1 MKKILIIMILVLCFV
16 CVGCSNIGDGE
27 DIKLDGIVYKRD
39 VIPNYNMWLSE
50 TDRIYVGDFIQTY
63 EYGQE
68 LPWEVYALN
77 EERNVLYSAHAIW
90 LKPGYVL
97 PDEYGENFSQA
108 EYVISEGIL
117 DDYTEESTLI
127 TTFTE
132 EVKLENIINSEPTQL
147 ENVESF
153 GDIRLTY
160 TDHKNINIRL
170 TLCKSGETYYLNVLE
185 DVRGDSVYYEIKEGY
200 VSLLTSA
207 L

>member
-1 MKKILIIMILVLCFV
+1 MKKILIPLILVLCFI

>member
-1 MKKILIIMILVLCFV
+1 MILVLCFV

-27 DIKLDGIVYKRD
+27 DIKLDGIVYKRS
-39 VIPNYNMWLSE
+39 VFPNYNMWLSE
-50 TDRIYVGDFIQTY
+50 TDRFYVGDYIQIY